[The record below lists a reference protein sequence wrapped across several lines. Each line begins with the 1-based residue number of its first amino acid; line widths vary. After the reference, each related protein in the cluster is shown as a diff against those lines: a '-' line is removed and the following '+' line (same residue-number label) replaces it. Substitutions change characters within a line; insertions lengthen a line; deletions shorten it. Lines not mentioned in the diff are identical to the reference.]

1 MPKLTQDR
9 VLGLI
14 AMALGLFIALYWAGA
29 DSETGLVEKVR
40 GRLTVGDAL
49 APTVAAT
56 LLAAAGLW
64 LCLTAGTAR
73 GFTRANAAF
82 IAGILAVLFISLG
95 LMRWGGPMIV
105 EAITGADYRPQRD
118 TAPWKYFGF
127 VLGGTVMIAA
137 LIFVVE
143 REFRWSRLIIAVGVT
158 LFLAFFYDVPF
169 DDLLLPPN
177 GDV

>member
-29 DSETGLVEKVR
+29 DSESGLIERVR
-40 GRLTVGDAL
+40 GRYNVGDAL
-49 APTVAAT
+49 APTVAGT
-56 LLAAAGLW
+56 FLAVAGLW
-64 LCLTAGTAR
+64 LALVQDGKKTLSG
-73 GFTRANAAF
+73 ANLGF
-82 IAGILAVLFISLG
+82 IAGIIVLLFIGLS
-95 LMRWGGPMIV
+95 LMRWGGPWIV
-105 EAITGADYRPQRD
+105 EVITGADYRPQRD
-118 TAPWKYFGF
+118 TAPWKYAGF
-127 VLGGTVMIAA
+127 LLGGTTIITA

-143 REFRWSRLIIAVGVT
+143 REIRWSRLLIALGVT

-169 DDLLLPPN
+169 EDLLLPPN